1 MKTNRQSFIHG
12 AAILTVSLVIV
23 KILGLLFKIPLTNI
37 LGGVGMGYYNTAY
50 MLFSPVFSLAIGGLP
65 AAVAKMIAENSALG
79 RYRDVKKVFRISMVL
94 YLLMGIAGT
103 AVMVFSADFFVH
115 VVKNPNAYWAVVAI
129 APTVLFGCIISAYRG
144 YFEGLCDMRPTAV
157 SQVVEMAVKLAAGLG
172 FALWVMNYAAEQY
185 ELTGIVFGVVVQAP
199 DQVGAAALPFAAA
212 ASVVGVSFSNVAG
225 AVYLIIRRRRNDS
238 ITPEQRKTSP
248 RPAGSRSLFKQLVVI
263 SFPICI
269 GGFVLN
275 VTSLIDLLSMMN
287 RLNFL
292 VREHSAALLEVCSGA
307 IPAGMPL
314 SDLPNYLYGCYTG
327 LAVSIFGIIPA
338 IAGVFAKSALPN
350 IASSWARGNRDY
362 TRRKIELVIRITA
375 LVTVPSGIGISVL
388 AHPILS
394 VLFSSRTEEVNI
406 AAPVLAIMGIGVIF
420 QAGSLLLF
428 SILQA
433 LGYAN
438 LPVRHMAAGGVA
450 KIVLNML
457 LMSLPSLHV
466 NGAALST
473 AACYLLIFCLEFSA
487 LARITGMKFK
497 FSNIFLRPIFAGIL
511 CGIAAKTSYGF
522 LIRCCGKGLSV
533 ALAIGISAVLYLIA
547 ALCVK
552 AVERNDLEMVPG
564 GKKVTKVLEKMKL
577 MR

>member
-1 MKTNRQSFIHG
+1 
-12 AAILTVSLVIV
+12 
-23 KILGLLFKIPLTNI
+23 
-37 LGGVGMGYYNTAY
+37 
-50 MLFSPVFSLAIGGLP
+50 
-65 AAVAKMIAENSALG
+65 
-79 RYRDVKKVFRISMVL
+79 
-94 YLLMGIAGT
+94 
-103 AVMVFSADFFVH
+103 
-115 VVKNPNAYWAVVAI
+115 
-129 APTVLFGCIISAYRG
+129 
-144 YFEGLCDMRPTAV
+144 
-157 SQVVEMAVKLAAGLG
+157 
-172 FALWVMNYAAEQY
+172 
-185 ELTGIVFGVVVQAP
+185 
-199 DQVGAAALPFAAA
+199 
-212 ASVVGVSFSNVAG
+212 
-225 AVYLIIRRRRNDS
+225 
-238 ITPEQRKTSP
+238 
-248 RPAGSRSLFKQLVVI
+248 
-263 SFPICI
+263 
-269 GGFVLN
+269 
-275 VTSLIDLLSMMN
+275 
-287 RLNFL
+287 
-292 VREHSAALLEVCSGA
+292 
-307 IPAGMPL
+307 
-314 SDLPNYLYGCYTG
+314 
-327 LAVSIFGIIPA
+327 
-338 IAGVFAKSALPN
+338 
-350 IASSWARGNRDY
+350 
-362 TRRKIELVIRITA
+362 
-375 LVTVPSGIGISVL
+375 
-388 AHPILS
+388 
-394 VLFSSRTEEVNI
+394 
-406 AAPVLAIMGIGVIF
+406 MGIGVIF